1 MMKTDYERN
10 IWKYY
15 LFVFFKQFM
24 IFLPIFIL
32 FYQENG
38 LSLAQI
44 GFLAT
49 AISITGLILELPS
62 GVFADLYG
70 RKLSLI
76 LGISLVFIGYSL
88 RAFGVNFVNFLIALT
103 IGSIGNSLISGAD
116 SAMLYDSLK
125 ELKQTH
131 LFKKYA
137 GTANFFSLMSMGI
150 ASFFGGLLSV
160 YGLRMIF
167 YISLI
172 PIFLAF
178 IISFTFKEPEKHKK
192 IIKANYLT
200 HLKEGLIFSFIN
212 KKVRF
217 LILFSGFVVGM
228 MILSHIFFQ
237 PYMKQ
242 IGLVTTSF
250 GLIYFI
256 FLVISA
262 ISSKSAHFIEEKIG
276 QKWSITIIPLIL
288 IIQLFLM
295 GKFSFYFGFLFI
307 FLGEFIWGFTMPIIN
322 HYINEETS
330 SYHRATVLSINAM
343 SYQII
348 YAIFSPLIGW
358 FADIWTLSTA
368 LMIQA
373 GIVVLLSIFLFIS
386 WKISYPVK
394 A

>member
-1 MMKTDYERN
+1 MKTDYERN